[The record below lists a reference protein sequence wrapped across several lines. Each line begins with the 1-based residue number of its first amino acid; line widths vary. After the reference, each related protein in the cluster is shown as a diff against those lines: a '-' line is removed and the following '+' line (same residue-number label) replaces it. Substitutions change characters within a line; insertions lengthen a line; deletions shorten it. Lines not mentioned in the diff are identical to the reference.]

1 MKGITVDGESS
12 VVQHR
17 FAVVYAPGYSQG
29 RSRGRF
35 AENCVFIV
43 DSELDA
49 IEEANVEKHLF
60 AAKVIGPS
68 KSSEGQR
75 IYYLDDWIDT
85 SINDTHIDDE

>member
-12 VVQHR
+12 VVQLK
-17 FAVVYAPGYSQG
+17 FAVIYAPK

-43 DSELDA
+43 ETELDA
-49 IEEANVEKHLF
+49 IDEANPEKHLY

-85 SINDTHIDDE
+85 SIGR

>member
-1 MKGITVDGESS
+1 MKGITVDGDSS
-12 VVQHR
+12 VVQHK
-17 FAVVYAPGYSQG
+17 FAVIYAPK

-43 DSELDA
+43 ETELDA
-49 IEEANVEKHLF
+49 IDEANAEKHLY

-75 IYYLDDWIDT
+75 IYYLDDWIDV
-85 SINDTHIDDE
+85 SLGS

>member
-1 MKGITVDGESS
+1 MKGITVDGESK
-12 VVQHR
+12 VVQHK
-17 FAVVYAPGYSQG
+17 FAVIYAPK

-43 DSELDA
+43 ESELDA
-49 IEEANVEKHLF
+49 IDEANPEKHLY

-75 IYYLDDWIDT
+75 IYYLDAWIDT
-85 SINDTHIDDE
+85 RLAE

>member
-12 VVQHR
+12 VVQHK
-17 FAVVYAPGYSQG
+17 FAVVYAPK

-43 DSELDA
+43 ETELDA
-49 IEEANVEKHLF
+49 IDEANVEKHLY

-75 IYYLDDWIDT
+75 IYYLDAWIDT
-85 SINDTHIDDE
+85 SIDT

>member
-12 VVQHR
+12 VVQHK
-17 FAVVYAPGYSQG
+17 FAVIYAPK

-35 AENCVFIV
+35 AENCVFV
-43 DSELDA
+43 VETELDA
-49 IEEANVEKHLF
+49 IDEANPEKHLY

-75 IYYLDDWIDT
+75 IYYLDAWIDM
-85 SINDTHIDDE
+85 SIGS

>member
-1 MKGITVDGESS
+1 MKGIVVDSDS
-12 VVQHR
+12 TVVQHK
-17 FAVVYAPGYSQG
+17 FAVIYAPK

-35 AENCVFIV
+35 AETCVFIC

-49 IEEANVEKHLF
+49 IEEENIEKHLY

-75 IYYLDDWIDT
+75 IYYLESWIDT
-85 SINDTHIDDE
+85 SIND

>member
-12 VVQHR
+12 VVQHK
-17 FAVVYAPGYSQG
+17 FAVVYAPK

-35 AENCVFIV
+35 SENCVFIM
-43 DSELDA
+43 DTELDA

-85 SINDTHIDDE
+85 SINDQGASDK

>member
-1 MKGITVDGESS
+1 MKGITVDSDS
-12 VVQHR
+12 NVVQHK
-17 FAVVYAPGYSQG
+17 FAVIYAPK

-35 AENCVFIV
+35 AENCVFVV

-49 IEEANVEKHLF
+49 IDEADAEKHLY

-75 IYYLDDWIDT
+75 IYYLEAWIDT
-85 SINDTHIDDE
+85 SLSE